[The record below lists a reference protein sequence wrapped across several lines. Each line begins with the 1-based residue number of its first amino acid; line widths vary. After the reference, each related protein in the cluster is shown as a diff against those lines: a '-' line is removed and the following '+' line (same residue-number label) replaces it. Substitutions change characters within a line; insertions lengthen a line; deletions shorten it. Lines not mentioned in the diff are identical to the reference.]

1 MNDSATSAPGSSLLP
16 DTTTLF
22 TTAHLVVIAI
32 FALLAILGLIWGA
45 RLKARRKAAERE
57 IVAHNEEVRRDTPAA
72 TPTAEP
78 PATRP
83 TPVEVR
89 RDVAAPTTVQPPI
102 RPAPPPA
109 DADPAATQPL
119 ADEPIA
125 ASAPLTA
132 TPQQEAV
139 SAPSVESASNPADA
153 PVTQLK
159 GLGPKVAT
167 RLGELGVTR
176 VGQLAMLSDEQ
187 AAALDA
193 ELGTFRGRLTRDRW
207 VEQARLLA
215 AGDVKGFEAVFGR
228 L

>member
-22 TTAHLVVIAI
+22 TTAHLVVIGI
-32 FALLAILGLIWGA
+32 FALLAILGLVWGA
-45 RLKARRKAAERE
+45 RLKARRKAAERQ

-72 TPTAEP
+72 TATTEP
-78 PATRP
+78 SAS
-83 TPVEVR
+83 
-89 RDVAAPTTVQPPI
+89 APTHQDVEMPATVQPPI

-125 ASAPLTA
+125 ANAPLTA
-132 TPQQEAV
+132 APQQEAI
-139 SAPSVESASNPADA
+139 SAPSTDSAGDPNDA
-153 PVTQLK
+153 SVTQLK

-167 RLGELGVTR
+167 RLAELGITR
-176 VGQLAMLSDEQ
+176 VGQLAVLSDDE

-193 ELGTFRGRLTRDRW
+193 ELGTFRGRLSRDRW